1 MSKTMINTNKK
12 PFCPEGWEVKS
23 HIKNGKVE
31 LKDIELWSAPKQE
44 NSIVGTELQKLVPNP
59 LNANVLDYL
68 LENPTLIP
76 EVWKGR
82 WVFFWGTIYRS
93 SDGFL
98 FVRCLYW
105 SGSRW
110 DWGGRWL
117 DNRFRGDNP
126 AAVLASPKSSET
138 KPSLENLNLEQAI
151 KVCKD
156 NGLRVYRE
164 L

>member
-1 MSKTMINTNKK
+1 MINTNKK
-12 PFCPEGWEVKS
+12 PFCLEGWEVKS
-23 HIKNGKVE
+23 HIKNGTID
-31 LKDIELWSAPKQE
+31 LKNTELWLAPNQE
-44 NSIVGTELQKLVPNP
+44 DGIIGTELQKLVPNP

-76 EVWKGR
+76 EKWKDKCIY
-82 WVFFWGTIYRS
+82 FWGTIYRN
-93 SDGFL
+93 SDGDL
-98 FVRCLYW
+98 YVRCLYW
-105 SGSRW
+105 SGYRW
-110 DWGGRWL
+110 DWSYCWL
-117 DNRFRGDNP
+117 DGNFYGVDP
-126 AAVLASPKSSET
+126 AAVLASPKSLDT